1 MNMYACMNMYN
12 YPFIYVHAYV
22 HMHMTPRPRDVNA
35 HIAVQ
40 MNIGTSQPAPLTHLT
55 FSRTSP
61 SRPMCIQRLYTMPP
75 CSPTTLHLPSCT
87 SLHPSIANPT
97 TLCMTEIVCGC
108 ASPES
113 SRRQQSTRRQWH
125 EVESRRFF
133 AFHFSETGCCVCLE
147 NFRVEC
153 VAGRRCNRAEV

>member
-1 MNMYACMNMYN
+1 MNMYI

-22 HMHMTPRPRDVNA
+22 YTHMTPPPRDVNA
-35 HIAVQ
+35 HITVQ
-40 MNIGTSQPAPLTHLT
+40 MNIGSSHPAPLTHLT

-61 SRPMCIQRLYTMPP
+61 SRPMCVQRLYTMPL
-75 CSPTTLHLPSCT
+75 CSPSTPHLPSSS
-87 SLHPSIANPT
+87 SLHLSIANPT

-125 EVESRRFF
+125 EVESRRYF
-133 AFHFSETGCCVCLE
+133 ACHLFGNGLLCLPRK
-147 NFRVEC
+147 FQ
-153 VAGRRCNRAEV
+153 GRRCSRSKVY